1 MSEKR
6 FRTEEVL
13 ANIMADE
20 NMDFEESER
29 LADAT
34 DAITDSQT
42 PVDVVLLPPTKVDS
56 ISDEEMIDDDDLLP
70 SNMPNEVPGRVGVLL
85 EQADAR
91 NDVGLQKKDKKCKK
105 PEPKWT
111 KKINFT
117 GKSSTGTP
125 EKIRS
130 KYPELCSK
138 SPYHLFKLYYD
149 NELRDMIDGSDN
161 CPKCVVVQNNWI
173 ISKEAKILRFKE
185 KNMWL
190 VDKEG
195 YYSDKNR
202 KYLIYDNPVLK
213 QSYSCVYV
221 KEEKALKTALAIA
234 QILNR
239 TLILP
244 RFHCNKSR
252 PTEKCSLNSWLKVT
266 EFDNQFAGSYRES
279 SFLYSPLF
287 FNISAVLNFENLE
300 ILNDDL
306 IRGTF
311 DQCEDQVLYIG
322 SLIGVEETFSNANE
336 QTNFNEKIEKAFY
349 YSDSLIDKY
358 TQSGSRGTGGSYDFP
373 L

>member
-20 NMDFEESER
+20 NVDFEESDDEIEEFER

-91 NDVGLQKKDKKCKK
+91 NDVGLQIKDKKCKK

-149 NELRDMIDGSDN
+149 NELRDMIMFPNGN
-161 CPKCVVVQNNWI
+161 MVVDVPIVPIWEHAAILLQI
-173 ISKEAKILRFKE
+173 IKSKKILVLGSHIR
-185 KNMWL
+185 
-190 VDKEG
+190 
-195 YYSDKNR
+195 YS
-202 KYLIYDNPVLK
+202 YL
-213 QSYSCVYV
+213 
-221 KEEKALKTALAIA
+221 
-234 QILNR
+234 
-239 TLILP
+239 
-244 RFHCNKSR
+244 
-252 PTEKCSLNSWLKVT
+252 TEK
-266 EFDNQFAGSYRES
+266 FD
-279 SFLYSPLF
+279 
-287 FNISAVLNFENLE
+287 
-300 ILNDDL
+300 
-306 IRGTF
+306 TF
-311 DQCEDQVLYIG
+311 W
-322 SLIGVEETFSNANE
+322 
-336 QTNFNEKIEKAFY
+336 
-349 YSDSLIDKY
+349 
-358 TQSGSRGTGGSYDFP
+358 
-373 L
+373 